1 MSEFVFFSASGLG
14 FLGALIFWATRT
26 LRTTVDAKSFS
37 DVQQALTDVQLELPP
52 KFIGTKIF
60 SEQDWN
66 FICTHTSASIQR
78 TFLEERKAL
87 AISWLRQVRRIVGL
101 LMKFHRTAVRGN
113 VSLSPSLEFRLAF
126 DYLFFLL
133 TFQVLC
139 AIIRMRGPFCAGR
152 FVSFTVS
159 AADQLSYL
167 SGHILVGMDP
177 SRLGQIKNNWS
188 NKAATA

>member
-1 MSEFVFFSASGLG
+1 MSEFVLFSAIGLG
-14 FLGALIFWATRT
+14 FLGLLMFWANRT
-26 LRTTVDAKSFS
+26 LSSTVDAKSFS
-37 DVQQALTDVQLELPP
+37 EVQQALTELQLDLPP

-66 FICTHTSASIQR
+66 FICTHTSPSIQR

-87 AISWLRQVRRIVGL
+87 AVSWLRQMRRSVGL
-101 LMKFHRTAVRGN
+101 LMEFHRTAVRGN
-113 VSLSPSLEFRLAF
+113 VNLSPSLELRLAF

-139 AIIRMRGPFCAGR
+139 AIIRLRGPFCAGR
-152 FVSFTVS
+152 FISFTVS
-159 AADQLSYL
+159 AADKLSYL
-167 SGHILVGMDP
+167 SGHILVGLDP

-188 NKAATA
+188 NKAAAA